1 MNFKNALVAG
11 TGKSGISA
19 AKLLIAHGVKVTLFD
34 ENEKRDKNDLME
46 KLSRSELVTI
56 LLGKLTD
63 EVLKQTDIM
72 VISPGI
78 PVDSAF
84 VEEVKKDV
92 EEAVAKHR
100 GEVLILLI
108 TGTERC
114 VFLLLFVASAI
125 GEVSRSDGGE
135 VREKIYVVISV
146 RCSTRTE
153 YRAYIR
159 YGFSTL
165 AGRGCWFGCRD
176 VLPSRGEILH
186 R

>member
-19 AKLLIAHGVKVTLFD
+19 AKLLIAHGVKVTVFD

-84 VEEVKKDV
+84 V
-92 EEAVAKHR
+92 AKY
-100 GEVLILLI
+100 ID
-108 TGTERC
+108 C
-114 VFLLLFVASAI
+114 Y
-125 GEVSRSDGGE
+125 SRQTHLS
-135 VREKIYVVISV
+135 
-146 RCSTRTE
+146 
-153 YRAYIR
+153 
-159 YGFSTL
+159 
-165 AGRGCWFGCRD
+165 
-176 VLPSRGEILH
+176 
-186 R
+186 

>member
-46 KLSRSELVTI
+46 KFSRSELVTI

-84 VEEVKKDV
+84 VEEVKKQ
-92 EEAVAKHR
+92 
-100 GEVLILLI
+100 
-108 TGTERC
+108 
-114 VFLLLFVASAI
+114 VFRY
-125 GEVSRSDGGE
+125 G
-135 VREKIYVVISV
+135 VRLNLHIISV
-146 RCSTRTE
+146 KVRSLRSQE
-153 YRAYIR
+153 PMARQ
-159 YGFSTL
+159 
-165 AGRGCWFGCRD
+165 
-176 VLPSRGEILH
+176 PQLH
-186 R
+186 LSERSSKHGIQRLS

>member
-1 MNFKNALVAG
+1 MNFINALVAG

-84 VEEVKKDV
+84 VEEVKKAGIPV
-92 EEAVAKHR
+92 WSEIELAYYFGKGKIAA
-100 GEVLILLI
+100 I
-108 TGTERC
+108 TGTNDNHDCTCRRDRQSMESKDYRGRKYRYP
-114 VFLLLFVASAI
+114 I
-125 GEVSRSDGGE
+125 
-135 VREKIYVVISV
+135 
-146 RCSTRTE
+146 
-153 YRAYIR
+153 YRA
-159 YGFSTL
+159 L
-165 AGRGCWFGCRD
+165 
-176 VLPSRGEILH
+176 
-186 R
+186 